1 MKDFK
6 KKLSYIW
13 YYYKVPI
20 IIAVLVL
27 MLTIDVIVTKAHT
40 VTYDHKIAIIS
51 KEYFPSQEKVDE
63 LKETFE
69 QKYDGT
75 FDVVLYRIDL
85 SDNNLDEVTTS
96 KLELDLGNKLSEY
109 LFIYDIDTFNIA
121 TNNMQ
126 FKSLEKVSDVEWL
139 KNKFELDEFYFAIR

>member
-27 MLTIDVIVTKAHT
+27 MVTIDVIVTKAHT
-40 VTYDHKIAIIS
+40 VTYDHRIAIIS

-75 FDVVLYRIDL
+75 FDVILYRIDL

-139 KNKFELDEFYFAIR
+139 KNKFELDEFYFAVR